1 MSVLS
6 LVFFMQTRKHT
17 DAVKKPQRSK
27 PILTELPG
35 GAGRLLT
42 KQEVADHYRV
52 SVRTI
57 SEWAKKGLIAR
68 VKIGHVVRFR
78 SRDLA

>member
-1 MSVLS
+1 
-6 LVFFMQTRKHT
+6 MQTRER
-17 DAVKKPQRSK
+17 AAALKKSQRPK
-27 PILTELPG
+27 PTLIGLPDG
-35 GAGRLLT
+35 MGRLLT